1 MAVQIGK
8 NPWILIG
15 LTFFEI
21 LFIIIP
27 GLISSKLENKP
38 FKDAIKEMGFQK
50 NNDIFIKVIS
60 GISFGI
66 IFFFFGGY
74 ITLFFRDIIIYNIF
88 GHEIVEAGE
97 AGVIS
102 TSPVQPNNIQLIILI
117 ILQAIIIGPCEES
130 FFRGFLIQKLKTKL
144 KLAYSIII
152 SSTIFTLYHVPPFLV
167 PLATILTFFGYF
179 FTLGLI
185 LSFIY
190 IYFDFSLIPCSI
202 AHSIFNIL
210 ILLL

>member
-1 MAVQIGK
+1 MAIELGQ

-15 LTFFEI
+15 LALFEV
-21 LFIIIP
+21 LFILIP
-27 GLISSKLENKP
+27 GLISSKLENKS
-38 FKDAIKEMGFQK
+38 FKDAVIEMGFQK
-50 NNDIFIKVIS
+50 NDDILIKVIS

-74 ITLFFRDIIIYNIF
+74 IIFFFRDIVISNIF

-102 TSPVQPNNIQLIILI
+102 TSPIQPSNIQLIILI
-117 ILQAIIIGPCEES
+117 ILQSTIIGPCEES

-144 KLAYSIII
+144 NLVYSVII
-152 SSTIFTLYHVPPFLV
+152 SSIIFTIYHVPPFLV
-167 PLATILTFFGYF
+167 PLATILTFFGYY
-179 FTLGLI
+179 FTFGLM
-185 LSFIY
+185 LSLIY

-202 AHSIFNIL
+202 AHSVF
-210 ILLL
+210 